1 MKLRIPA
8 VFSAM
13 VFTAVLTACS
23 PQQQA
28 ATNAADSA
36 APTPAPVAQKIVI
49 GLDDNY
55 PPIGF
60 RDEKGE
66 LVGSDIDLAREAAKR
81 LNREVEFKP
90 IDWASK
96 EAELNS
102 GKIDVIWNGLTV
114 TEERKKNILFTAP
127 YQQTGQVVALKIDSP
142 VQKAED
148 LAGKVVAIQDGS
160 TAEETLKKMPELA
173 NSFKE
178 LKRYPD
184 MAAIYL
190 DIKLNRLDGAILDE
204 PLARY
209 YTTKEPETF
218 RILPESF
225 STEVEAI
232 GVKLDNTA
240 LQQELNQALKAMYED
255 GTTKAVFEKWFGK
268 DISLPIE

>member
-23 PQQQA
+23 PQQQT

-204 PLARY
+204 PWH
-209 YTTKEPETF
+209 
-218 RILPESF
+218 
-225 STEVEAI
+225 AI
-232 GVKLDNTA
+232 TRPKNLKLSAFCPNHSA
-240 LQQELNQALKAMYED
+240 P
-255 GTTKAVFEKWFGK
+255 KWK
-268 DISLPIE
+268 QSA